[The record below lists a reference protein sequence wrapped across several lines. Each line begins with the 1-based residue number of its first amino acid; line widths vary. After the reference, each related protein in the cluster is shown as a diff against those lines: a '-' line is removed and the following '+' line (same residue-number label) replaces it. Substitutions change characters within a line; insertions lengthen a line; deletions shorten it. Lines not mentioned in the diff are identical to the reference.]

1 MGLLTP
7 TVPRDLYDA
16 LQARYDD
23 LLNKYHALRPTHSP
37 VAPMKLIQ
45 PKPEGEAQVRA
56 MEQAVL
62 DPRVIEQAEAIAQR
76 DNVPMPLALA
86 EAQRLSRIARG
97 RETAPSVAE
106 PYSPPV
112 R

>member
-1 MGLLTP
+1 MFEP
-7 TVPRDLYDA
+7 TVPKWLYDQKCA
-16 LQARYDD
+16 EFNS
-23 LLNKYHALRPTHSP
+23 LLDRYHALRPTHSP
-37 VAPMKLIQ
+37 VAPMKLIP
-45 PKPEGEAQVRA
+45 PKPDGEAQVRA
-56 MEQAVL
+56 MEQAVM
-62 DPRVIEQAEAIAQR
+62 DPRVVEQAEVISTR